1 MKILIAGGGTGGHLF
16 PALAVAEAFKKRDP
30 GNQIVFAGSRR
41 GLESKFVAREGYE
54 LRTIDAG
61 ALKGKGVMGKLRS
74 LAAIPNGLWQSW
86 SLLRSV
92 RPALVLGVG
101 GYASGP
107 VVLAAWAAG
116 YRTAIHEQNSFAGL
130 SNRILGRFVD
140 RVFISFEGSADHFPR
155 SKTVLTG
162 NPVRKRLQQGSAP
175 SCREEKKDFTLFIFG
190 GSQGAHR
197 LNQAME
203 ESLPSLK
210 DPQGKTRFIHQTGDL
225 DYDYV
230 RAYYE
235 REGVK
240 AEIHRFIHD
249 MDQAYAAADLILCRA
264 GATTL
269 FELMAV
275 GKAAILVPYP
285 HAANDHQ
292 TLNAKAL
299 VEAGAAL
306 MVADKDMNGQ
316 VLSRMVRELKDDPE
330 RLKKMGERA
339 AVLAQPRAAEKIV
352 ELCYSMVK
360 DES

>member
-16 PALAVAEAFKKRDP
+16 PALAVAEAFKERDRS
-30 GNQIVFAGSRR
+30 NRIVFAGSRR
-41 GLESKFVAREGYE
+41 GLEAKVVAREGYE
-54 LRTIDAG
+54 LKTIDAG
-61 ALKGKGVMGKLRS
+61 ALKGKGVRGKLRS
-74 LAAIPNGLWQSW
+74 LAAIPNSLWQSW
-86 SLLRSV
+86 MLLRSV
-92 RPALVLGVG
+92 RPELVLGVG

-116 YRTAIHEQNSFAGL
+116 YKTAIHEQNSFAGL

-140 RVFISFEGSADHFPR
+140 RVFISFEGSAAHFPR

-162 NPVRKRLQQGSAP
+162 NPVRRRLRRGSAA
-175 SCREEKKDFTLFIFG
+175 SLQGEKREFTLFIFG

-203 ESLPSLK
+203 ESLSGLK
-210 DPQGKTRFIHQTGDL
+210 DLRGKMRIIHQTGDL

-230 RAYYE
+230 RGYYE
-235 REGVK
+235 REGVT
-240 AEIHRFIHD
+240 AEVHRFIHD
-249 MDQAYAAADLILCRA
+249 MEQAYAAADLILCRA

-285 HAANDHQ
+285 YAANDHQ

-299 VEAGAAL
+299 AEAGAAVT
-306 MVADKDMNGQ
+306 VADGDLSGQ
-316 VLSRMVRELKDDPE
+316 VLSRMVRELKDSPE

-352 ELCYSMVK
+352 DLCYSMVK

>member
-16 PALAVAEAFKKRDP
+16 PALAVAEAFKERDRS
-30 GNQIVFAGSRR
+30 NQVVFVGSRR

-54 LRTIDAG
+54 LKTIDAG
-61 ALKGKGVMGKLRS
+61 ALKGKGLVEKLKS
-74 LAAIPNGLWQSW
+74 LMAIPSGLWQSW
-86 SLLRSV
+86 TLLRSF
-92 RPALVLGVG
+92 RPELVLGVG

-116 YRTAIHEQNSFAGL
+116 YKTAIHEQNSFAGL

-140 RVFISFEGSADHFPR
+140 RVFISFEDSAAHFPR
-155 SKTVLTG
+155 PKTVLTG
-162 NPVRKRLQQGSAP
+162 NPVRNRLRQGSAA
-175 SCREEKKDFTLFIFG
+175 SLRGEKKEFTLFIFG

-203 ESLPSLK
+203 EGLPDLK
-210 DPQGKTRFIHQTGDL
+210 GLTGKMGIIHQTGDL
-225 DYDYV
+225 DYEYV
-230 RAYYE
+230 RGYYE
-235 REGVK
+235 REGVA
-240 AEIHRFIHD
+240 AEVHRFIHD
-249 MDQAYAAADLILCRA
+249 MDRAYAAADLILCRA

-299 VEAGAAL
+299 VEAGAAFL
-306 MVADKDMNGQ
+306 VADGDLSGQ

-352 ELCYSMVK
+352 DLCYSMVK

>member
-1 MKILIAGGGTGGHLF
+1 
-16 PALAVAEAFKKRDP
+16 
-30 GNQIVFAGSRR
+30 
-41 GLESKFVAREGYE
+41 
-54 LRTIDAG
+54 
-61 ALKGKGVMGKLRS
+61 
-74 LAAIPNGLWQSW
+74 
-86 SLLRSV
+86 
-92 RPALVLGVG
+92 
-101 GYASGP
+101 

-140 RVFISFEGSADHFPR
+140 RVFISFEGSAAHFPR

-175 SCREEKKDFTLFIFG
+175 SRREEKKDFTLFIFG

-203 ESLPSLK
+203 ESLPNLK
-210 DPQGKTRFIHQTGDL
+210 DLRGKMRIIHQTGDL
-225 DYDYV
+225 DYDHV

-235 REGVK
+235 GEGVR
-240 AEIHRFIHD
+240 AEVHRFIHD

-316 VLSRMVRELKDDPE
+316 VLSRLVRELKDDPE

-339 AVLAQPRAAEKIV
+339 AALAQPRAAEKIV